1 MECRPWLRRALG
13 PPNRLTE
20 GARLFL
26 YEFEGKR
33 PTIADD
39 AFVAPNATLIGDVRI
54 EAGASVWYGA
64 VLRGDCGT
72 IIIRERANV
81 QDGSVLHCPPD
92 VTTEIGRG
100 ATVGHQ
106 CVVHG
111 AVLEEE
117 SLVANGCVVLDG
129 ARIGARSLVA
139 AQSLVAT
146 GAVIPPGVLAAG
158 APAVVKRAL
167 AGTAA
172 ELWVTMNPTYYPE
185 LAQRHRAG
193 IRAL

>member
-1 MECRPWLRRALG
+1 V
-13 PPNRLTE
+13 
-20 GARLFL
+20 FI

-39 AFVAPNATLIGDVRI
+39 AFVAPTATLIGDVTI

-64 VLRGDCGT
+64 VLRGDCGP

-81 QDGSVLHCPPD
+81 QDGSILHCPPE
-92 VTTEIGRG
+92 VTTEVGRG
-100 ATVGHQ
+100 ATVAHL

-117 SLVANGCVVLDG
+117 ALVANGCVVLDG

-139 AQSLVAT
+139 AHSLVSAGT
-146 GAVIPPGVLAAG
+146 VIPPGVLAAG
-158 APAVVKRAL
+158 APAVVKKEL
-167 AGTAA
+167 AGTPA
-172 ELWVTMNPTYYPE
+172 EMWVQINPTYYPE

-193 IRAL
+193 LRRIE

>member
-1 MECRPWLRRALG
+1 V
-13 PPNRLTE
+13 
-20 GARLFL
+20 FI

-39 AFVAPNATLIGDVRI
+39 AFVAPTATLIGDVTI

-64 VLRGDCGT
+64 VLRGDCGP

-81 QDGSVLHCPPD
+81 QDGSILHCPPE
-92 VTTEIGRG
+92 VTTEVGRG
-100 ATVGHQ
+100 ATVAHQ

-117 SLVANGCVVLDG
+117 ALVANGCVVLDG

-139 AQSLVAT
+139 AHSLVSAGT
-146 GAVIPPGVLAAG
+146 VIPPGVLAAG
-158 APAVVKRAL
+158 APAVVKKEL
-167 AGTAA
+167 AGTPA
-172 ELWVTMNPTYYPE
+172 EMWVQINPTYYPE

-193 IRAL
+193 LRRIE